1 MDNMTLSDIAA
12 VMPKNNGGDG
22 FLEGNGIIILI
33 LFFLIFG
40 FGGGGFGFGGNGNT
54 QAEMQRGFDTQAIVS
69 KLDGITNGLCDT
81 AYENARLINQ
91 NQISTMQGFNQTQM
105 GMMQGFNGVDKSL
118 CQGFGSVNESIN
130 QLSHHMEQCCC
141 NLKTQMM
148 QDKYD
153 DLSRQY
159 DQALAAITN
168 ATQTQNILNSLGRYV
183 TNPPCPPQQVGYG
196 YYGYPGAT
204 LQ

>member
-12 VMPKNNGGDG
+12 VMPKSTNGDG

-40 FGGGGFGFGGNGNT
+40 FGGGGFGGNGT
-54 QAEMQRGFDTQAIVS
+54 QAEVQRGFDTQAITS
-69 KLDGITNGLCDT
+69 KLDGITNGLCDS

-91 NQISTMQGFNQTQM
+91 NMVNTMQGFNQTQM

-130 QLSHHMEQCCC
+130 QLSHQMEQCCC

-183 TNPPCPPQQVGYG
+183 TNPPCYQAYG
-196 YYGYPGAT
+196 SYYGLPGAT

>member
-12 VMPKNNGGDG
+12 VMPKGTNGDG

-40 FGGGGFGFGGNGNT
+40 FGGGGFGNGNGT
-54 QAEMQRGFDTQAIVS
+54 QAEVQRGFDTQAIVS
-69 KLDGITNGLCDT
+69 KLDGITNGICDSS
-81 AYENARLINQ
+81 YENARLINQ
-91 NQISTMQGFNQTQM
+91 NTIETMQGFNQTQM

-130 QLSHHMEQCCC
+130 QLSHQMEQCCC

-183 TNPPCPPQQVGYG
+183 TDTPKHTRCDCSNH
-196 YYGYPGAT
+196 
-204 LQ
+204 LDN